1 MTGVLSRHDR
11 PDNSVRDPATRRWVQ
26 QAWMPG
32 FTPTRDQLLTFAQTR
47 IAELTAT
54 DAPRQAAGWQP
65 VNGPLAT
72 FAIALLGIVINADDL
87 ATPQVAPTPDG
98 GLDIQWLVCG
108 DSLEITFDVNEG
120 ISIVGRYDNGN
131 CAIDFDWG
139 LDDDVEALREAIV
152 AAGTFLGKIST
163 GIQHRL
169 PIW

>member
-1 MTGVLSRHDR
+1 MTAALSRHDR
-11 PDNSVRDPATRRWVQ
+11 PDNSVRDPATRRWVE

-32 FTPTRDQLLTFAQTR
+32 LTPTRDQLLTFAQKR
-47 IAELTAT
+47 IAELTAA
-54 DAPRQAAGWQP
+54 DAPGSAAGWEP
-65 VNGPLAT
+65 VHGPLAT
-72 FAIALLGIVINADDL
+72 FAVALLGIIINSDDL

-98 GLDIQWLVCG
+98 GLDIQWLVSG
-108 DSLEITFDVNEG
+108 DSLEIIFDVKEG
-120 ISIVGRYDNGN
+120 VSVVGRYDSGD

-139 LDDDVEALREAIV
+139 LDGDIEALHKVTV